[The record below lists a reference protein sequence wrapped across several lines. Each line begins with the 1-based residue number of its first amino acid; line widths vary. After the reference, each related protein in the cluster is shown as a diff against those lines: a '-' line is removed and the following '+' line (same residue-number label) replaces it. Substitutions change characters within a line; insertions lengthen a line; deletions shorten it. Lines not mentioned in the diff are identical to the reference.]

1 MQDHHQWTMPHPST
15 QDIDYD
21 ADTEVVKPYAIEE
34 PDDERLETS
43 EPDRFVASSLPDN
56 LERWHIDLIDSMDDL
71 QCESDRTDSTQRS
84 DQKRGQKRKSG
95 AAASGASP
103 SAHQSSASAPSGTK
117 HGDRQYETP
126 SMGRKRSRKR
136 SKRVK
141 EDQNRANDSS
151 PTTSNGSEACM
162 SSSSAARS
170 TDASGTETGTMNSD
184 STADKMDVD

>member
-1 MQDHHQWTMPHPST
+1 MPHPST

-34 PDDERLETS
+34 PDDERLGNN
-43 EPDRFVASSLPDN
+43 EPDRPVVSSLPDN

-95 AAASGASP
+95 AAASGAFPS
-103 SAHQSSASAPSGTK
+103 SAHQSSASAPSGAK
-117 HGDRQYETP
+117 HGDGQYETAGI
-126 SMGRKRSRKR
+126 GRKRSRKR

-151 PTTSNGSEACM
+151 PTTSNASETCM

-170 TDASGTETGTMNSD
+170 TDASGTEAGATNSD

>member
-1 MQDHHQWTMPHPST
+1 MPHPST

-34 PDDERLETS
+34 PDDERLETN
-43 EPDRFVASSLPDN
+43 EPDRPVVSSLPDN
-56 LERWHIDLIDSMDDL
+56 LERWHIDLIDSMDNL

-84 DQKRGQKRKSG
+84 DQKRGQKRKS
-95 AAASGASP
+95 AASGASP
-103 SAHQSSASAPSGTK
+103 SAHQSSASAPSGAR
-117 HGDRQYETP
+117 HGDGQYETP

-141 EDQNRANDSS
+141 EDQNGANDSS
-151 PTTSNGSEACM
+151 PTTSNGSETCM

-170 TDASGTETGTMNSD
+170 TDASGTETGTTNSD